1 MTNKLK
7 VLGLALV
14 AVFAM
19 SAVAASAASANQFM
33 SEGGGSTT
41 VTATQ
46 VGEHVFTVDGASV
59 TCEVATFS
67 SVGEVASPATSVK
80 VSPNY
85 EECTA
90 FTFFTAKI
98 QTEGCYYNLHVG
110 ATGGIEYT
118 GSLDLECEEG
128 HEIVIAAGTCEAK
141 VAGGQEFSGIGYA
154 NAEGGKVT
162 IAAEVAGIAVN
173 KTKDGFLCPFSGKGA
188 AEGTYEG
195 TTLAA
200 GGSDNIT
207 VEMS

>member
-33 SEGGGSTT
+33 SEGNVETSIS
-41 VTATQ
+41 ASQ
-46 VGEHVFTVDGASV
+46 EGEHVFTVDGASV
-59 TCEVATFS
+59 TCEVAEFNST
-67 SVGEVASPATSVK
+67 GPVASPATSVK
-80 VSPNY
+80 VAPTY

-141 VAGGQEFSGIGYA
+141 VPGGQTFNGIGYA
-154 NAEGGKVT
+154 NGSGTVT
-162 IAAEVAGIAVN
+162 IGANVSGIEVN

-188 AEGTYEG
+188 AEGSYEG
-195 TTLAA
+195 TTVAS
-200 GGSDNIT
+200 GSGVGIT